1 MAAPVRNPV
10 FARVYAALAGSRL
23 GKAMEKDR
31 RRLLDGL
38 SGRVVEV
45 GAGSGSNFPFYP
57 AAVTSV
63 AAVEPEP
70 YLREKATQ
78 AAKRA
83 PVPIEVHAATADT
96 LPFPNASFDAGVFCL
111 VLCSVPSPAAALAE
125 MYRVLKPGGEL
136 RFYEHV
142 AGSGPVVSRMQRAAD
157 ATVWPRMFGGCHTHR
172 DTVAEIRSAGFTIER
187 VKDLSLTI
195 AGIPTPITPHAAGL
209 ARRP

>member
-1 MAAPVRNPV
+1 MPQQVRNPI
-10 FARVYAALAGSRL
+10 FGRVYAALAGSPL
-23 GKAMEKDR
+23 GKAMDKDR

-57 AAVTSV
+57 PEVTQV

-70 YLREKATQ
+70 YLRGRAED
-78 AAKRA
+78 AAKTA
-83 PVPIEVHAATADT
+83 PVPVTVHAATAAS
-96 LPFPNASFDAGVFCL
+96 LPFPDASFDAGVFCL
-111 VLCSVPSPAAALAE
+111 VLCSVPSQPEALAE

-142 AGSGPVVSRMQRAAD
+142 AAAPGKMLRRVQQASD
-157 ATVWPRMFGGCHTHR
+157 TVWPCLFGGCHTHR
-172 DTVAEIRSAGFTIER
+172 DTVSAIRDAGFEIDR

-195 AGIPTPITPHAAGL
+195 AGVPSPITPHAAGV

>member
-1 MAAPVRNPV
+1 MSGQVRNPV
-10 FARVYAALAGSRL
+10 FGRVYAALAGSFL

-38 SGRVVEV
+38 WGRVVEV

-57 AAVTSV
+57 AAVTAV

-70 YLREKATQ
+70 YLRAKASE
-78 AAKRA
+78 AARRA
-83 PVPIEVHAATADT
+83 PVPVEVHAATAET

-111 VLCSVPSPAAALAE
+111 VLCSVGSPSAALAE
-125 MYRVLKPGGEL
+125 MFRVLKPGGEL

-142 AGSGPVVSRMQRAAD
+142 ASRGPVLSRMQRAAD
-157 ATVWPRMFGGCHTHR
+157 ATVWPRLFGGCHTHR
-172 DTVAEIRSAGFTIER
+172 DSVAAIEAAGFVVER
-187 VKDLSLTI
+187 AKDLTLKL
-195 AGIPTPITPHAAGL
+195 AGISTPITPHAAGV